1 MDNNPRIV
9 NPASVAIRG
18 LLGAAAGGALGYLVF
33 GWLASQGFY
42 ALALP
47 GVLLGLGAGWL
58 ARHQSLVL
66 SVTCGVTALA
76 LGIVAEWKHFPF
88 VTNESFGY
96 FVTHLS
102 DLRPFT
108 LLMIALGGFAG
119 FWFPWRS
126 SPGRDRS
133 TLQV

>member
-1 MDNNPRIV
+1 MDNNPRTV

-18 LLGAAAGGALGYLVF
+18 LLGAAAGGALGYLAF

-58 ARHQSLVL
+58 AKQQSLIL
-66 SVTCGVTALA
+66 SVMCGVTALA

-88 VTNESFGY
+88 VTNGSFGY

-108 LLMIALGGFAG
+108 LLMMALGGFGG

-133 TLQV
+133 TLPV